1 MSLSRYRPCITLLSR
16 HLMGTSLERP
26 NLTALKN
33 GMIKYILGDNINH
46 KGGRQD
52 ILIIMTKLVMMIR
65 YHSYQ
70 MTKTNTSLLNKAC

>member
-33 GMIKYILGDNINH
+33 GMIKYILGDH

-52 ILIIMTKLVMMIR
+52 RLIIMTKLVMMIR